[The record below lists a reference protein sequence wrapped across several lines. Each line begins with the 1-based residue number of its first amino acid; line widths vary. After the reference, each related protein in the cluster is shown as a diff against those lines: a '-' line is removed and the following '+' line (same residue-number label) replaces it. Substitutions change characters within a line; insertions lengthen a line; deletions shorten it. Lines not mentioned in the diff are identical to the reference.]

1 MLSLFPTLSLAIDSS
16 HVLGIDTGAPR
27 QDSPERDLL
36 HPEPVGQPQ
45 DQQQGGLQ
53 DQQQGDLQ
61 DHQQGNSQGNTQ
73 TGNIPISEQV

>member
-27 QDSPERDLL
+27 QDSPERDFL
-36 HPEPVGQPQ
+36 HPEPVGQP
-45 DQQQGGLQ
+45 Q